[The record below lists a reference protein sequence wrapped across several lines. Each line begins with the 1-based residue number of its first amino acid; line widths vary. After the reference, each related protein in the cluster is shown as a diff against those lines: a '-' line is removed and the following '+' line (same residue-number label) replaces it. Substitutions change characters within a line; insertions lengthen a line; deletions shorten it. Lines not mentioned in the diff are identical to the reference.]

1 MKKLESSLANMV
13 IVLTVIS
20 VVAGGILAYVNQ
32 ITAGPIEK
40 IKAET
45 LNNALRS
52 VLNADEM
59 PQVSSTNS
67 IDEFTTVYV
76 TNMGVAVQA
85 ATDGFGGKLKVLVG
99 FTEDGAIS
107 GYSVLEHAET
117 PGLGAKAG
125 EWFQKGAKGDIIG
138 KKPAEKALAVSKDGG
153 EVDAITASTITSRAF
168 LQAVNQA
175 YQAYS
180 GTSMDAAS
188 SATPKASAQAGCCQE
203 GKCKEGQCQEGKC
216 KEGQCQE
223 GKCKEGTC
231 RNGACKEGACQ
242 QASCKNACQQAEAPI
257 TCGSSEACGRA
268 KTTENN

>member
-203 GKCKEGQCQEGKC
+203 GKCKEGQC
-216 KEGQCQE
+216 
-223 GKCKEGTC
+223 KEGTC